1 MEKEV
6 SLLFIKVAPDIDHE
20 SLMMSWGVSQSNV
33 LKCITL
39 FPAHWTVKLKLS
51 HHYLLLMITKWR
63 TCQIKV
69 GNTSLSVRFEWKKI
83 VKPFQ
88 LSNSVTDEEIRYALK
103 ILVRQA
109 VDWVVLLIF
118 YNECVTRCSSF
129 WTIKIC
135 QICLFVM
142 VNNYDKEKGLENVA
156 VLL

>member
-1 MEKEV
+1 MWSKCCHFCLLNLVWMFSITFKISSPLNSWYLSTKWKKEV
-6 SLLFIKVAPDIDHE
+6 SLLFIKAAPDIDHE

-33 LKCITL
+33 LKYITL

-69 GNTSLSVRFEWKKI
+69 ENTSLSVRFEWKKI

-103 ILVRQA
+103 ILLRQA
-109 VDWVVLLIF
+109 VDWVVF
-118 YNECVTRCSSF
+118 
-129 WTIKIC
+129 
-135 QICLFVM
+135 
-142 VNNYDKEKGLENVA
+142 
-156 VLL
+156 

>member
-1 MEKEV
+1 MWSKCCHFCLLNLVWMFSITFKISCPLNSWYLSTKWKKEV
-6 SLLFIKVAPDIDHE
+6 SLLFIKTAPDIDHE
-20 SLMMSWGVSQSNV
+20 SLMISWGVSQSNV
-33 LKCITL
+33 LKYITL

-109 VDWVVLLIF
+109 VDWVVF
-118 YNECVTRCSSF
+118 
-129 WTIKIC
+129 
-135 QICLFVM
+135 
-142 VNNYDKEKGLENVA
+142 
-156 VLL
+156 